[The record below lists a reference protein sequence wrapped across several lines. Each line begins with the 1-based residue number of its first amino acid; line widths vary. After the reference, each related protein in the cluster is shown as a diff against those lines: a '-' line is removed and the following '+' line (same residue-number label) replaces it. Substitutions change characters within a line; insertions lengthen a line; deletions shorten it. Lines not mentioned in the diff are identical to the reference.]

1 MSGLADDFLF
11 PFLASNVILPPYL
24 FGVWHLASEILSI
37 VWPPPP
43 DFPRPLLQRNPHL
56 NCLFRLADL
65 VWLYLFRFT
74 GSRKQKKK
82 KASKKKKVIQAINCS
97 LITCLLHFAFVVF
110 VLCKQFF
117 FQKSIIAEK
126 INKFTTRN

>member
-82 KASKKKKVIQAINCS
+82 RFKKKKSYSSNKLFTYYLLVALCICCFCFVQTIFFSEINNS
-97 LITCLLHFAFVVF
+97 R
-110 VLCKQFF
+110 K
-117 FQKSIIAEK
+117 
-126 INKFTTRN
+126 NK